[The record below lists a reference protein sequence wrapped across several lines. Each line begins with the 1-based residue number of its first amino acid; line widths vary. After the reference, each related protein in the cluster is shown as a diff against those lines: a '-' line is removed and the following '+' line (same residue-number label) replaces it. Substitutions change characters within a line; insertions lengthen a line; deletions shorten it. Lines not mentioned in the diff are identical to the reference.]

1 MTEWKVNNCPKCGGP
16 LKSMSEDIKFC
27 PYCGVELEKVIP
39 EGKFTLNINKK
50 IDKEIRNVTRDETE
64 IEKAKSSASET
75 RWLVI
80 MEIAFVIVLLV
91 LTLSSK

>member
-1 MTEWKVNNCPKCGGP
+1 MTEWRVNNCPKCGGP

-64 IEKAKSSASET
+64 IEKGKIELQKLK
-75 RWLVI
+75 WIIIL
-80 MEIAFVIVLLV
+80 IAIYLFCLLIIGFFG
-91 LTLSSK
+91 

>member
-39 EGKFTLNINKK
+39 EGKFTLNINKRVN
-50 IDKEIRNVTRDETE
+50 KEIRNVTRDETE
-64 IEKAKSSASET
+64 IEKGKIELQKLK
-75 RWLVI
+75 WIIIL
-80 MEIAFVIVLLV
+80 IAIYLFCLLIIGFFG
-91 LTLSSK
+91 

>member
-16 LKSMSEDIKFC
+16 LKSMSEGIKFC

-50 IDKEIRNVTRDETE
+50 VDKEIRNVTRNETE
-64 IEKAKSSASET
+64 IEKGKIELQKLK
-75 RWLVI
+75 WIIIL
-80 MEIAFVIVLLV
+80 IAIYLFCILIIGFFG
-91 LTLSSK
+91 